1 MINLLK
7 CLLPGCFQEE
17 NPFSDILASASP
29 IAQSRRRNNH
39 NNRCTLSPIPED
51 GFTKPISPPPAPP
64 LDTVTPHPVAN
75 PNNITD

>member
-17 NPFSDILASASP
+17 NPFSEILASAAP
-29 IAQSRRRNNH
+29 ITQSRRRSNH

-51 GFTKPISPPPAPP
+51 EFTKPISPPP
-64 LDTVTPHPVAN
+64 LDTVSPHPVAN